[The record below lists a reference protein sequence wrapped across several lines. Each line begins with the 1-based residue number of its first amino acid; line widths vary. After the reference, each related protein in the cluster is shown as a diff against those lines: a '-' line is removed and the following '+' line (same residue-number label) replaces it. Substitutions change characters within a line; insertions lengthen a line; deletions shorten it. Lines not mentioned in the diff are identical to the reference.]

1 MQHQD
6 YDKRSQPEQANGGL
20 FECYAA
26 SVFAYIRLHTPSW
39 EDAEDLLLEVFM
51 AAWEQGNLSWLAE
64 KQRLVWLRR
73 VAHNKLVDRYRR
85 SSRSGALS
93 FDHMLETLRSPE
105 ALMPEQVVLQREEL
119 TQLSSLVE
127 TLPLFQRQVLQ
138 LRVGD
143 GLRFA
148 EIAVLL
154 NKREATVRKVFSRT
168 LAQLRMSY
176 KQQEKGMR

>member
-176 KQQEKGMR
+176 KQQEKGTR

>member
-6 YDKRSQPEQANGGL
+6 YQKRPQAGQAEGGL
-20 FECYAA
+20 FERYAA

-39 EDAEDLLLEVFM
+39 EDAEDLLLEVFV
-51 AAWEQGNLSWLAE
+51 AAWEQRNLSWLAE

-85 SSRSGALS
+85 SHRGVALS
-93 FDHMLETLRSPE
+93 YEHMFETLRSPE
-105 ALMPEQVVLQREEL
+105 ALLPEQVIVRREEL
-119 TQLSSLVE
+119 AQLFSLVE
-127 TLPLFQRQVLQ
+127 TLSLLQQQVLQ

-143 GLRFA
+143 GLRFS

-176 KQQEKGMR
+176 